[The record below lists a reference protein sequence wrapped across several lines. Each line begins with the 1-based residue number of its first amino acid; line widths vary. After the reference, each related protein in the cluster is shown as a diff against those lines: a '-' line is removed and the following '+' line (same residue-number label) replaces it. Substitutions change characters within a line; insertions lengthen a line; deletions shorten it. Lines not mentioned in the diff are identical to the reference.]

1 MATVFPQDNVNPN
14 FLEHRQETRVGSVV
28 TYSTTNVA
36 TPGTEILHV
45 AGLELNTVYK
55 VISYAPE
62 ITSCGV
68 VFLVVIC
75 KYLED
80 NIKRLLI
87 IPNNESCP
95 VFDLLCA
102 MISGNREP
110 KVKFTFIKRR
120 RLLSNDTCLVL
131 GNPSPWTVL
140 AD

>member
-1 MATVFPQDNVNPN
+1 MASVFPQDNVNPN

-80 NIKRLLI
+80 NIKKLLI

-102 MISGNREP
+102 MVSGNREP
-110 KVKFTFIKRR
+110 KVKFTFIRRR

>member
-1 MATVFPQDNVNPN
+1 MASTFPQDNVNPN
-14 FLEHRQETRVGSVV
+14 FLEHREEIRNGSII

-80 NIKRLLI
+80 NIKKLLI

-102 MISGNREP
+102 MVSGNREP

>member
-14 FLEHRQETRVGSVV
+14 FLSHTQEIRNGQIV

-36 TPGTEILHV
+36 TPGTEILHI

-55 VISYAPE
+55 VIAYVPDVN
-62 ITSCGV
+62 SCGLI
-68 VFLVVIC
+68 FLAVIC
-75 KYLED
+75 KFLDD
-80 NIKRLLI
+80 NYKKLLI
-87 IPNNESCP
+87 IPANDNCP
-95 VFDLLCA
+95 LYYMLCS
-102 MISGNREP
+102 MHTGNREP
-110 KVKFTFIKRR
+110 KVKFTFIRRR

>member
-1 MATVFPQDNVNPN
+1 MASTFLRNNVNPN
-14 FLEHRQETRVGSVV
+14 FLEHTEEIRNGSIV

-36 TPGTEILHV
+36 TPGTEILHI

-55 VISYAPE
+55 VLAYAPDVN
-62 ITSCGV
+62 SCGLI
-68 VFLVVIC
+68 FLVVIC
-75 KYLED
+75 KFLDD
-80 NIKRLLI
+80 NYKRLLI
-87 IPNNESCP
+87 IPANDTCP
-95 VFDLLCA
+95 LFDMLCS
-102 MISGNREP
+102 MHSGNREP